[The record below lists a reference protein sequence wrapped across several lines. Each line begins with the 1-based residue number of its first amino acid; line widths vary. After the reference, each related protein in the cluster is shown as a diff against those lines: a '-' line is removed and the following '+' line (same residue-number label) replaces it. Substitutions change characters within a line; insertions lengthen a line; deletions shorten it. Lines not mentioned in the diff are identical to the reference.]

1 MIGRLRW
8 YLPRSASAP
17 ANFDTKDWRRQ
28 GHPPLHVSINAS
40 PLMVGQGVVK
50 AQGYF
55 YARPLEAAAMD
66 AQALLGH
73 VVPESQARH

>member
-1 MIGRLRW
+1 MAEALH
-8 YLPRSASAP
+8 
-17 ANFDTKDWRRQ
+17 FDVVCE
-28 GHPPLHVSINAS
+28 GINDAEQVAF
-40 PLMVGQGVVK
+40 MVGQGVVK